1 MSPASLAKRS
11 FRTVEPVSRLRLS
24 AAQTRHYPRCV
35 CNVIFRSHRH
45 ELTNTTHDMN
55 QKRSLFYSVV
65 FMSKT
70 IVFRKRYH
78 ELKMGHFGEI
88 RLADPVFSAV
98 VLPTDNEKEHKV
110 PVYIS
115 LIPPKWCMAEST
127 IKLGKV
133 HVDTH
138 QTMKCILVSFIS
150 ALFVVYWYFV
160 IMDENMFLEF
170 GQFALWLA
178 LAGFASWNIS

>member
-1 MSPASLAKRS
+1 MYLHKVFLATSQHTVSPVSLAKRS
-11 FRTVEPVSRLRLS
+11 FRTVQPVSRLRLS

-98 VLPTDNEKEHKV
+98 VLPTDRRRNITEHTHKKK
-110 PVYIS
+110 PAA
-115 LIPPKWCMAEST
+115 KQQN
-127 IKLGKV
+127 GK
-133 HVDTH
+133 
-138 QTMKCILVSFIS
+138 
-150 ALFVVYWYFV
+150 
-160 IMDENMFLEF
+160 
-170 GQFALWLA
+170 
-178 LAGFASWNIS
+178 

>member
-1 MSPASLAKRS
+1 MRFCQWNYQIWNPLWLSPYYQHTQYMIHHPATLFLWVKFGSLILIIVAPLLPGQPVFWHNPASVWLYDSYERGFENDAIFLAWSNKRW
-11 FRTVEPVSRLRLS
+11 
-24 AAQTRHYPRCV
+24 Y
-35 CNVIFRSHRH
+35 
-45 ELTNTTHDMN
+45 
-55 QKRSLFYSVV
+55 
-65 FMSKT
+65 
-70 IVFRKRYH
+70 
-78 ELKMGHFGEI
+78 
-88 RLADPVFSAV
+88 
-98 VLPTDNEKEHKV
+98 TDNEKEHKV
-110 PVYIS
+110 PVDIS

>member
-1 MSPASLAKRS
+1 MVSPVSFAKQS
-11 FRTVEPVSRLRLS
+11 FWTVQPVSRLRLS

-55 QKRSLFYSVV
+55 QKRSPFYSVV

-70 IVFRKRYH
+70 IMFRKRYH

-98 VLPTDNEKEHKV
+98 VLPRITQTHTKIWRTGPHTHAKCAKSIRWAGRISEGAEGLLHVVVGGADGGNHGRLGV
-110 PVYIS
+110 APQTLLQPVSY
-115 LIPPKWCMAEST
+115 
-127 IKLGKV
+127 
-133 HVDTH
+133 TH
-138 QTMKCILVSFIS
+138 LTLPTTLYV
-150 ALFVVYWYFV
+150 
-160 IMDENMFLEF
+160 
-170 GQFALWLA
+170 
-178 LAGFASWNIS
+178 

>member
-98 VLPTDNEKEHKV
+98 VLPT
-110 PVYIS
+110 YIHTHTLTPKAYHS
-115 LIPPKWCMAEST
+115 CNPLSVVLSTGRKAILLPRPFRRLILLRT
-127 IKLGKV
+127 
-133 HVDTH
+133 TFRN
-138 QTMKCILVSFIS
+138 TLVSSLAVTCTRLQSHFQVNLTS
-150 ALFVVYWYFV
+150 GHMYNYKY
-160 IMDENMFLEF
+160 
-170 GQFALWLA
+170 GQSKAY
-178 LAGFASWNIS
+178 

>member
-98 VLPTDNEKEHKV
+98 VLPSKTKRERDSGGRVKGGGGREKNCVTE
-110 PVYIS
+110 PS
-115 LIPPKWCMAEST
+115 LKEPST
-127 IKLGKV
+127 HTNTWLSHCNLVKLVTYLFFFFQEKITG
-133 HVDTH
+133 
-138 QTMKCILVSFIS
+138 SSS
-150 ALFVVYWYFV
+150 ANIQPTRRNVV
-160 IMDENMFLEF
+160 L
-170 GQFALWLA
+170 
-178 LAGFASWNIS
+178 S

>member
-98 VLPTDNEKEHKV
+98 VLPSFMCVCCCGVVVVVVWVESVLLENSVTNEFESGNHINTGCFRRWKTSALE
-110 PVYIS
+110 
-115 LIPPKWCMAEST
+115 EST
-127 IKLGKV
+127 SGKC
-133 HVDTH
+133 T
-138 QTMKCILVSFIS
+138 TTC
-150 ALFVVYWYFV
+150 
-160 IMDENMFLEF
+160 
-170 GQFALWLA
+170 
-178 LAGFASWNIS
+178 